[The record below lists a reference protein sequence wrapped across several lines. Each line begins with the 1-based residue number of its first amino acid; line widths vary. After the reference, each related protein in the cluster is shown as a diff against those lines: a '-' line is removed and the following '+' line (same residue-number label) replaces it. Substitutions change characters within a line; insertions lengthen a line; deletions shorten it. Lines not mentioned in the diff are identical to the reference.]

1 MNFYLEL
8 FFSSPEKSRKKTV
21 KGKKK
26 KTNKW
31 QPKKSQ
37 TPAI

>member
-8 FFSSPEKSRKKTV
+8 FFSSPEKKTV